1 MQERKYQVSLGLYIS
16 IKNIIPSTS
25 DVLKKAISIL
35 IFSKLKMRYLVLV
48 KISKATNLVK
58 KTVLNNQTIEVEIKT
73 ASNIDLVKRRELK
86 LHY

>member
-48 KISKATNLVK
+48 KISKSTNLVK

>member
-16 IKNIIPSTS
+16 IKNIIPRTS